1 MSAPRRSVVAAVAVT
16 LSIATLLT
24 GCALGAR
31 PTLVE
36 DVAVEAAAG
45 DPATD
50 AVLSRLATVDDA
62 TFTATYEITNNFGGL
77 TRTATVVQTGDGRR
91 SITIGDV
98 RFLIDGP
105 QTSTC
110 RLDTGACSDTIDDA
124 AVSDLQVTHQFY
136 GRSAANRLR
145 VAARRRI
152 GATEGYTA
160 EFGNTAS
167 TCVGVPVDG
176 GTTVFCAL
184 DSGPL
189 ATYQG
194 SDVLITLTGVSSTVD
209 ESAFERP

>member
-1 MSAPRRSVVAAVAVT
+1 MSAPRRPAVIAGLLA
-16 LSIATLLT
+16 LSLLA
-24 GCALGAR
+24 GCAVGER

-50 AVLSRLATVDDA
+50 AVLGRLAIVDDA
-62 TFTATYEITNNFGGL
+62 AFTATYEITNNFGGL
-77 TRTATVVQTGDGRR
+77 TRSATVVQSGDGRR

-98 RFLIDGP
+98 RFLIDGS

-110 RLDTGACSDTIDDA
+110 RLDTGTCSDTIDDA

-136 GRSAANRLR
+136 GRSTANRLR
-145 VAARRRI
+145 TAARRRI
-152 GATEGYTA
+152 GPTEGYTA
-160 EFGNTAS
+160 TIGNATA

-184 DSGPL
+184 DEGPL
-189 ATYQG
+189 ASYQG
-194 SDVLITLTGVSSTVD
+194 RDVLITLTAVESTVD
-209 ESAFERP
+209 ETAFERP